1 MSRILFFLFIGTL
14 LSAYEPIAPIPL
26 HEQTNMPKAKLGQL
40 LFFDTS
46 LSKDGT
52 ISCFSCHNIYEGG
65 ADERRLSLGVGGKE
79 GDIHSPSVF
88 NARYNFKQFWNGRAA
103 NLHEQAEGPLN
114 NPFEHAMDKESIE
127 KVLNASPSYRKMF
140 QTLYGTNR
148 VRYEDAIDAIVAF
161 EETLTTPNAKFDRY
175 LRGEISLSE
184 AEKQG
189 YMLFKQ
195 YGCITCHNGINV
207 GGNSFQKMGTFTPY
221 KSLQTYPDRKAIT
234 GKKEHANVFK
244 VPTLRNIALSAP
256 YFHDASAPTLRDA
269 VKLMAHYNLGVKIP
283 DEDIDAI
290 VLFLNTLTGEKPEIT
305 EPR

>member
-65 ADERRLSLGVGGKE
+65 ADERKLSLGVGGKE
-79 GDIHSPSVF
+79 GDIHSH
-88 NARYNFKQFWNGRAA
+88 
-103 NLHEQAEGPLN
+103 LAEGPLN

-305 EPR
+305 EP